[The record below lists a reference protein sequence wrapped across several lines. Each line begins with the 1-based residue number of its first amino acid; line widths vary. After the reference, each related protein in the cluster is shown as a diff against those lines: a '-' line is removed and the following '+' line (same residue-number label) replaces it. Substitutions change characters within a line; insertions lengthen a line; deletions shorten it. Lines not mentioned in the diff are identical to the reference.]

1 MVYNHKWIVDM
12 IVIYIYISIIDCYI
26 MVFNVLELFGIQ
38 IIQWL
43 GGSDKRSVW
52 GIQIP
57 YIFRMKW
64 GAN

>member
-1 MVYNHKWIVDM
+1 MRVYNVEMAYDH
-12 IVIYIYISIIDCYI
+12 I

-57 YIFRMKW
+57 YIFPMKW